1 MFVTYL
7 ETVILYCLNQ
17 INNERSISSVF
28 HLLNGKKSSQ
38 TIQDAHFF
46 RLEHLFQTFPL
57 LGRDDFESRILLCK
71 QLDLVSETTEQHYHV
86 TTEGKAVLAKEMIE
100 KPLPAFLNG
109 WKYHSLTS
117 VFWERLSLLVQV
129 CSNLIHHHTEYFPI
143 QRKSD
148 VQYWVKLFLQQSTK
162 DRQAL
167 ASELYNEIITCF
179 DSEPALDPRIL
190 VIRFTGH
197 KRFGLTGVQAAHVLN
212 YEPSYYHLQFLNL
225 IHYMIDEIHH
235 RSTRYPLLKSIMS
248 DLSQPSSFTI
258 STGKT
263 YHFLKQGLDLDEI
276 ANVRNL
282 KRSTVEDHL
291 VEIALIDKSFDI
303 SYLVSIEK
311 QKMIMDAAEQSP
323 SKQLKLIRERTNG
336 ASYFEI
342 RLVLAKYGDSKW
354 N

>member
-17 INNERSISSVF
+17 IDNERSISSVF

-46 RLEHLFQTFPL
+46 KLEHLFQTFPF
-57 LGRDDFESRILLCK
+57 LGRDDFKGKILLCS
-71 QLDLVSETTEQHYHV
+71 QMDLVSETSEQHYQV
-86 TTEGKAVLAKEMIE
+86 TTEGKAVLAKEMVE
-100 KPLPAFLNG
+100 KPFPPFLNG

-148 VQYWVKLFLQQSTK
+148 VQIWVKLFLQQKTK

-167 ASELYNEIITCF
+167 ASELYNEIITCL
-179 DSEPALDPRIL
+179 DSEPTLDPSIL

-197 KRFGLTGVQAAHVLN
+197 KRFGLTGVQAAHELN
-212 YEPSYYHLQFLNL
+212 YEPSYYHLHFLNI
-225 IHYMIDEIHH
+225 IHYMIDEIHQ
-235 RSTRYPLLKSIMS
+235 RPTTYPLLKSIMS

-258 STGKT
+258 STSKT
-263 YHFLKQGLDLDEI
+263 YHFIKQGFNLNEI
-276 ANVRNL
+276 ANIRKL

-291 VEIALIDKSFDI
+291 VEIALMDKTFDI
-303 SYLVSIEK
+303 SNMVPIEK

-323 SKQLKLIRERTNG
+323 SKQLKLIRELTDG